1 MSKNLTPRYIVIG
14 LVLAWALMTLWPSV
28 KYQMLSPSDIEEMR
42 EMGTLESLENDII
55 KQGLDLKGGIYIV
68 LEVDLPT
75 LVSTLAINKDS
86 KFEKTLSDVR
96 KSLAENTQQDFF
108 TVFANSVST
117 NGLRL
122 PRYYDVDYGAKPDDI
137 LASLNEQADDAINRV
152 LEILQNR
159 VDQFGVS
166 EPTIQKQ
173 GNRRIIVELAGIQDS
188 DRARSLLQSTAQL
201 EFCLVKSPEVT
212 NDILS
217 QIDNLVQDNEQ
228 LESLVATINEDYE
241 SADSDELGVSDDK
254 TVSISE
260 LFGDDAEISKDTSDT
275 SVVVDQNIFQER
287 PFSSLLRALGNDIAV
302 PEKNLYAVKKII
314 NRQEIL
320 DKLAL
325 GNGQFLFAPSAESFS
340 TNDGIDEKLVN
351 MYYLEKDADLT
362 GGVIEEANA
371 TIGGQGTSAVG
382 QPIVLLDMNS
392 EGARTWSRIT
402 GANIGRRIAI
412 VLDKKVHMAPSIR
425 TKISDGGTMIE
436 GFAGMDEAKDIAIV
450 LRAGAL
456 PAPVN
461 IIEER
466 IVGPSLG
473 ADSVK
478 RGTNS
483 VLLGLGLIIVFM
495 FIYYKLSGSIANFA
509 LIWNILL
516 VLSVL
521 ASLGATLTLPGIA
534 ALILTVGMSIDAN
547 VIIFERIRE
556 ELRKGKS
563 VRSAID
569 GGYNRALTT
578 IIDANV
584 TTLVAA
590 LVLYQFGT
598 GPIRGFATVLF
609 WGIIISM
616 FTAIF
621 VTRTIFN
628 SFAGEIAIRPPLV
641 SESYSLALMYSPIG
655 NVSFQFL
662 FLIQL
667 HTLKRGCLGLRG

>member
-1 MSKNLTPRYIVIG
+1 MSKNLIPRYIIIG
-14 LVLAWALMTLWPSV
+14 IVLAWALLTLWPSV
-28 KYQMLSPSDIEEMR
+28 KYQQLSPEDIEDMR
-42 EMGTLESLENDII
+42 EAGTLETLENKII
-55 KQGLDLKGGIYIV
+55 KLGLDLKGGIYIV

-75 LVSTLAINKDS
+75 LVTTLAINKDA
-86 KFEKTLSDVR
+86 KFERTVNDVR
-96 KSLAENTQQDFF
+96 NTLTENPQREFF
-108 TVFANSVST
+108 TVFTEKISE

-122 PRYYDVDYGAKPDDI
+122 PRYYDVDYGAKAEDI
-137 LASLNEQADDAINRV
+137 LNSIQEQADDAINRV

-188 DRARSLLQSTAQL
+188 ERARTLLQSTAQL
-201 EFCLVKSPEVT
+201 EFFLVKSPEVT

-217 QIDNLVQDNEQ
+217 QIDKVVKGDEELEALAAAVDGVQGQTEDGELAVSNDQ
-228 LESLVATINEDYE
+228 TI
-241 SADSDELGVSDDK
+241 
-254 TVSISE
+254 SISE
-260 LFGDDAEISKDTSDT
+260 LFGKDEVSSEDAESGDTA
-275 SVVVDQNIFQER
+275 VVVDQNIFQER
-287 PFSSLLRALGNDIAV
+287 PFSAMLRALGNNIAV
-302 PEKNLYAVKKII
+302 PEKNLYAIKKII
-314 NRQEIL
+314 NKPEVQ

-325 GNGQFLFAPSAESFS
+325 GNGRFLFAPEAESFT
-340 TNDGIDEKLVN
+340 TNSGLEEPLVY
-351 MYYLEKDADLT
+351 MYYLEHDADLT

-392 EGARTWSRIT
+392 EGAQTWSRIT

-425 TKISDGGTMIE
+425 TKITDGGTMIE
-436 GFAGMDEAKDIAIV
+436 GFANMDEAKDIAIV

-456 PAPVN
+456 PAPVK

-478 RGTNS
+478 RGTYS
-483 VLLGLGLIIVFM
+483 VLLGLALILVF
-495 FIYYKLSGSIANFA
+495 ILVYYKLSGVIADFA

-516 VLSVL
+516 VLAVL

-534 ALILTVGMSIDAN
+534 ALILTVGMSVDAN

-556 ELRKGKS
+556 ESRKGKTP
-563 VRSAID
+563 RTAID
-569 GGYNRALTT
+569 SGYARALTT

-609 WGIIISM
+609 WGIMISM

-628 SFAGEIAIRPPLV
+628 SFAERRG
-641 SESYSLALMYSPIG
+641 
-655 NVSFQFL
+655 
-662 FLIQL
+662 
-667 HTLKRGCLGLRG
+667 LKKLSI

>member
-1 MSKNLTPRYIVIG
+1 MSKNLTPRYIIIG
-14 LVLAWALMTLWPSV
+14 IILAWALVTLWPSV
-28 KYQMLSPSDIEEMR
+28 KYQQLSSEDIEDMR
-42 EMGTLESLENDII
+42 ESGTLETLENKII

-75 LVSTLAINKDS
+75 LVTTLAINKDA
-86 KFEKTLSDVR
+86 KFERTVNDVR
-96 KSLAENTQQDFF
+96 NILAENPQRKFF
-108 TVFANSVST
+108 TVFTEKISE

-122 PRYYDVDYGAKPDDI
+122 PRYYDVDYGAKAEDI
-137 LASLNEQADDAINRV
+137 LNSIREQADDAINRV

-188 DRARSLLQSTAQL
+188 ERARALLQSTAHL
-201 EFCLVKSPEVT
+201 EFFLVKSPEVT

-217 QIDNLVQDNEQ
+217 QIDKAVKGNEE
-228 LESLVATINEDYE
+228 LEALAAAVAGEQAQTEDGELAVSNDQTI
-241 SADSDELGVSDDK
+241 
-254 TVSISE
+254 SISE
-260 LFGDDAEISKDTSDT
+260 LFGEGGLSSEDAESGDTA
-275 SVVVDQNIFQER
+275 VVVDQNIFQER
-287 PFSSLLRALGNDIAV
+287 PFSSMLRALGNNIAV
-302 PEKNLYAVKKII
+302 PEKNLYAIKKII
-314 NRQEIL
+314 NKPEVQ
-320 DKLAL
+320 DKLSL
-325 GNGQFLFAPSAESFS
+325 GNGRFLFAPEAESFT
-340 TNDGIDEKLVN
+340 TNTGLEEPLVY
-351 MYYLEKDADLT
+351 MYYLEHDADLT

-371 TIGGQGTSAVG
+371 TIGGQGSSAVG

-425 TKISDGGTMIE
+425 TKITDGGTLIE
-436 GFAGMDEAKDIAIV
+436 GFANMDEAKDIAIV
-450 LRAGAL
+450 LRAGSL
-456 PAPVN
+456 PAPVK

-478 RGTNS
+478 AGTYS
-483 VLLGLGLIIVFM
+483 VLLGLALVLVFLLV
-495 FIYYKLSGSIANFA
+495 YYKLSGIIADFA

-516 VLSVL
+516 VLAVL

-534 ALILTVGMSIDAN
+534 ALILTVGMSVDAN

-556 ELRKGKS
+556 ELRKGKTP
-563 VRSAID
+563 RTAID
-569 GGYNRALTT
+569 SGYARALTT

-598 GPIRGFATVLF
+598 GPIKGFATVLF
-609 WGIIISM
+609 WGIMISM

-628 SFAGEIAIRPPLV
+628 SFTER
-641 SESYSLALMYSPIG
+641 
-655 NVSFQFL
+655 
-662 FLIQL
+662 
-667 HTLKRGCLGLRG
+667 RGLNKLSI

>member
-212 NDILS
+212 NNILS

-260 LFGDDAEISKDTSDT
+260 LFGDDAETSKDTSDT

-628 SFAGEIAIRPPLV
+628 SFADRKG
-641 SESYSLALMYSPIG
+641 
-655 NVSFQFL
+655 
-662 FLIQL
+662 
-667 HTLKRGCLGLRG
+667 LKKLSI

>member
-1 MSKNLTPRYIVIG
+1 MSKNLTPRYIIIG
-14 LVLAWALMTLWPSV
+14 LVLGWALLTLWPSI
-28 KYQMLSPSDIEEMR
+28 KYQQLSPEDIQYMR
-42 EMGTLESLENDII
+42 ETGTLEDLENKII

-75 LVSTLAINKDS
+75 LVTTLAINKDP
-86 KFEKTLSDVR
+86 KFERTVNEVR
-96 KSLAENTQQDFF
+96 NILAENPQQKFF
-108 TVFANSVST
+108 TVFTEKISE

-122 PRYYDVDYGAKPDDI
+122 PRYYDVDYGAKAEDI
-137 LASLNEQADDAINRV
+137 INSIREQADDAINRV

-188 DRARSLLQSTAQL
+188 ERARALLQSTAQL
-201 EFCLVKSPEVT
+201 EFFMVKSPEAT

-217 QIDNLVQDNEQ
+217 QIDKAVRGDEE
-228 LESLVATINEDYE
+228 LEALVAAVDGEQAQTEDGELAVSNDQTI
-241 SADSDELGVSDDK
+241 
-254 TVSISE
+254 SISE
-260 LFGDDAEISKDTSDT
+260 LFGDDGLSSEDAGSGDTA
-275 SVVVDQNIFQER
+275 VVVDQNIFQER
-287 PFSSLLRALGNDIAV
+287 PFSSMLRALGNNIAV
-302 PEKNLYAVKKII
+302 PEKNLYAIKKII
-314 NRQEIL
+314 NKPEVQ
-320 DKLAL
+320 DKLSL
-325 GNGQFLFAPSAESFS
+325 GNGRFLFAPEAENYT
-340 TNDGIDEKLVN
+340 TNTGLEEPLVS
-351 MYYLEKDADLT
+351 MYYLEHDADLT

-392 EGARTWSRIT
+392 DGARTWSRIT

-425 TKISDGGTMIE
+425 TKITDGGTLIE
-436 GFAGMDEAKDIAIV
+436 GFANMDEAKDIAIV

-456 PAPVN
+456 PAPVK

-478 RGTNS
+478 KGTYS
-483 VLLGLGLIIVFM
+483 VLLGLTLILVFIP
-495 FIYYKLSGSIANFA
+495 FYYKLSGIIADFA

-516 VLSVL
+516 VLAVL

-534 ALILTVGMSIDAN
+534 ALILTVGMSVDAN

-556 ELRKGKS
+556 ESRKGKTP
-563 VRSAID
+563 RTAID
-569 GGYNRALTT
+569 SGYARALTT

-598 GPIRGFATVLF
+598 GPIKGFATVLF

-628 SFAGEIAIRPPLV
+628 SFTER
-641 SESYSLALMYSPIG
+641 
-655 NVSFQFL
+655 
-662 FLIQL
+662 
-667 HTLKRGCLGLRG
+667 KGLEKLSI

>member
-122 PRYYDVDYGAKPDDI
+122 PRYYDVDYGAKSDDI

-260 LFGDDAEISKDTSDT
+260 LFGDDAETSKYTSDT

-569 GGYNRALTT
+569 GGYNRSLTT

-628 SFAGEIAIRPPLV
+628 SFADRKG
-641 SESYSLALMYSPIG
+641 
-655 NVSFQFL
+655 
-662 FLIQL
+662 
-667 HTLKRGCLGLRG
+667 LKKLSI

>member
-1 MSKNLTPRYIVIG
+1 MSKNLTPRYIIIG
-14 LVLAWALMTLWPSV
+14 VVLGWALLTLWPSV
-28 KYQMLSPSDIEEMR
+28 KYQMLSSDDMEEMR
-42 EMGTLESLENDII
+42 ERGTLETLENEII
-55 KQGLDLKGGIYIV
+55 KQGLDLRGGIYIV

-75 LVSTLAINKDS
+75 LVSTLAINKDT
-86 KFEKTLSDVR
+86 KFERTISEIR
-96 KSLAENTQQDFF
+96 NSLKENTQQDFF
-108 TVFANSVST
+108 TVFANSVSS

-137 LASLNEQADDAINRV
+137 VASLKEQADDAINRV

-173 GNRRIIVELAGIQDS
+173 GNRRIIVELAGIQDA
-188 DRARSLLQSTAQL
+188 DRARALLQSTAQL

-212 NDILS
+212 NAILS
-217 QIDNLVQDNEQ
+217 QIDNLVKDNEQ
-228 LESLVATINEDYE
+228 LETLVASINEDYE
-241 SADSDELGVSDDK
+241 TENDNQLGVSDDK

-260 LFGDDAEISKDTSDT
+260 LFGEDTETSTDSSDT

-287 PFSSLLRALGNDIAV
+287 PFSSLLRALGNNIAV
-302 PEKNLYAVKKII
+302 PEKNLYTVKKII
-314 NRQEIL
+314 NKQEIQ

-325 GNGQFLFAPSAESFS
+325 GNGQFLFAPDAENFS
-340 TNDGIDEKLVN
+340 NNEGIDEKLVY

-402 GANIGRRIAI
+402 GANIGRQIAI

-461 IIEER
+461 FIEER
-466 IVGPSLG
+466 IIGPSLG

-483 VLLGLGLIIVFM
+483 VLLGLGLVIVFM
-495 FIYYKLSGSIANFA
+495 FVYYKLSGSIANFA

-563 VRSAID
+563 IRSAVD

-584 TTLVAA
+584 TTLIAA

-609 WGIIISM
+609 WGIVISM

-628 SFAGEIAIRPPLV
+628 SFVDRKG
-641 SESYSLALMYSPIG
+641 
-655 NVSFQFL
+655 
-662 FLIQL
+662 
-667 HTLKRGCLGLRG
+667 LKKLSI

>member
-1 MSKNLTPRYIVIG
+1 MSKNLTPRYIIIG
-14 LVLAWALMTLWPSV
+14 IVLAWALLTLWPSV
-28 KYQMLSPSDIEEMR
+28 KYQQLSSEDIEDMR
-42 EMGTLESLENDII
+42 EAGTLETLENKII

-75 LVSTLAINKDS
+75 LVTTLAINKDA
-86 KFEKTLSDVR
+86 KFERTVNDVR
-96 KSLAENTQQDFF
+96 NILAENPQRKFF
-108 TVFANSVST
+108 TVFTEKISE

-122 PRYYDVDYGAKPDDI
+122 PRYYDVDYGAKAEDI
-137 LASLNEQADDAINRV
+137 LNSIREQADDAINRV

-188 DRARSLLQSTAQL
+188 ERARALLQSTAHL
-201 EFCLVKSPEVT
+201 EFFLVKSPEVT

-217 QIDNLVQDNEQ
+217 QIDKAVKGDEELEALAAAVGGEQ
-228 LESLVATINEDYE
+228 AQTEDGELAVSNDQTI
-241 SADSDELGVSDDK
+241 
-254 TVSISE
+254 SISE
-260 LFGDDAEISKDTSDT
+260 LFGEGGLSSEDAESGDTA
-275 SVVVDQNIFQER
+275 VVVDQNIFQER
-287 PFSSLLRALGNDIAV
+287 PFSSMLRALGNNIAV
-302 PEKNLYAVKKII
+302 PEKNLYAIKKII
-314 NRQEIL
+314 NKPEVQ
-320 DKLAL
+320 DKLSL
-325 GNGQFLFAPSAESFS
+325 GNGRFLFAPEAESFT
-340 TNDGIDEKLVN
+340 TNTGLEEPLVY
-351 MYYLEKDADLT
+351 MYYLEHDADLT

-371 TIGGQGTSAVG
+371 TIGGQGSSAVG

-425 TKISDGGTMIE
+425 TKITDGGTLIE
-436 GFAGMDEAKDIAIV
+436 GFANMDEAKDIAIV

-456 PAPVN
+456 PAPVK

-478 RGTNS
+478 AGTYS
-483 VLLGLGLIIVFM
+483 VLLGLALILVFLLV
-495 FIYYKLSGSIANFA
+495 YYKLSGIIADFA

-516 VLSVL
+516 VLAVL

-534 ALILTVGMSIDAN
+534 ALILTVGMSVDAN

-556 ELRKGKS
+556 ESRKGKTP
-563 VRSAID
+563 RTAID
-569 GGYNRALTT
+569 SGYARALTT

-598 GPIRGFATVLF
+598 GPIKGFATVLF
-609 WGIIISM
+609 WGIMISM

-628 SFAGEIAIRPPLV
+628 SFTER
-641 SESYSLALMYSPIG
+641 
-655 NVSFQFL
+655 
-662 FLIQL
+662 
-667 HTLKRGCLGLRG
+667 RGLNKLSI